1 MGIEFSKT
9 RNLEGLDKSKLEKLN
24 QQKEKDEEYKSPVE
38 MKLDLIKNVSPE
50 QLKYMMNKNL
60 RYRESTILV
69 EAAKNPIIIKES
81 SLSKD
86 IKIENKSNLD
96 DKDVDRI
103 LNKHYKNIIK
113 ETEKYIDKQYDL
125 MYDKNNPAPIPLK
138 KCKKLIPES
147 IYRIDVKTVNTP
159 KYGDLICFEIW
170 IDLHNAF
177 SGHLINCDYYISADN
192 YKYIDSEFSMNG

>member
-1 MGIEFSKT
+1 
-9 RNLEGLDKSKLEKLN
+9 
-24 QQKEKDEEYKSPVE
+24 
-38 MKLDLIKNVSPE
+38 
-50 QLKYMMNKNL
+50 
-60 RYRESTILV
+60 
-69 EAAKNPIIIKES
+69 
-81 SLSKD
+81 
-86 IKIENKSNLD
+86 
-96 DKDVDRI
+96 
-103 LNKHYKNIIK
+103 
-113 ETEKYIDKQYDL
+113 